1 VVAVETETTSTVN
14 PTGRKVE
21 VLKQHAAVRAAF
33 GRVGGVDKG
42 NLTSGAYSLVGEE
55 LAEGTPTTIQNA
67 FTQVAVFD
75 HVFDTQTLDGDQVV
89 CLHERRTQ
97 LVQHVAPLIGDM
109 FLLALHAQERL
120 ASVFATFVCA
130 RQLALQN
137 PQPDLVGT
145 IELGVFNLIA
155 FVLHGKTSWL
165 GRC

>member
-1 VVAVETETTSTVN
+1 
-14 PTGRKVE
+14 
-21 VLKQHAAVRAAF
+21 
-33 GRVGGVDKG
+33 
-42 NLTSGAYSLVGEE
+42 
-55 LAEGTPTTIQNA
+55 
-67 FTQVAVFD
+67 
-75 HVFDTQTLDGDQVV
+75 
-89 CLHERRTQ
+89 
-97 LVQHVAPLIGDM
+97 M

-145 IELGVFNLIA
+145 IELGVLNLIA